1 MNTLLKYK
9 PEFDQISAAET
20 ADLNKA
26 VQSVEKFIESSS
38 KISKVDYATR
48 DAHAKTYAT
57 AKGFLKRS
65 DDLPQFLTEIFDQKE
80 YELFARFSNG
90 NLVINKKG
98 RDAPLYGFSL
108 KIKNVNGQDANFP
121 LVNFPLF
128 PTNSPSVFL
137 NFFRSVNT
145 FLVTKHDNFLVSILD
160 LPSLIKNSVA
170 LFGSMFSVDLVKEI
184 LKFIP
189 KRNDFFFSFPF
200 EGIGCFRIGDYIMK
214 IGLKPVR
221 NLSGIGKNEKQ
232 RDAINEC
239 ISLQDLNF
247 LLTVQLCENLADQP
261 VNDLMKKWK
270 NAPEYIL
277 GTIVIP
283 QESVLDSANLEIE
296 NLNFNPFENAENL
309 QPVGKIQQIRKK
321 IYEASIATRN
331 RINGKGKS

>member
-1 MNTLLKYK
+1 
-9 PEFDQISAAET
+9 
-20 ADLNKA
+20 
-26 VQSVEKFIESSS
+26 
-38 KISKVDYATR
+38 
-48 DAHAKTYAT
+48 
-57 AKGFLKRS
+57 
-65 DDLPQFLTEIFDQKE
+65 
-80 YELFARFSNG
+80 
-90 NLVINKKG
+90 
-98 RDAPLYGFSL
+98 
-108 KIKNVNGQDANFP
+108 
-121 LVNFPLF
+121 
-128 PTNSPSVFL
+128 
-137 NFFRSVNT
+137 
-145 FLVTKHDNFLVSILD
+145 
-160 LPSLIKNSVA
+160 
-170 LFGSMFSVDLVKEI
+170 
-184 LKFIP
+184 
-189 KRNDFFFSFPF
+189 
-200 EGIGCFRIGDYIMK
+200 MK

-296 NLNFNPFENAENL
+296 NLNFNPFENAEYL

>member
-1 MNTLLKYK
+1 
-9 PEFDQISAAET
+9 
-20 ADLNKA
+20 
-26 VQSVEKFIESSS
+26 
-38 KISKVDYATR
+38 
-48 DAHAKTYAT
+48 
-57 AKGFLKRS
+57 
-65 DDLPQFLTEIFDQKE
+65 
-80 YELFARFSNG
+80 
-90 NLVINKKG
+90 
-98 RDAPLYGFSL
+98 
-108 KIKNVNGQDANFP
+108 
-121 LVNFPLF
+121 
-128 PTNSPSVFL
+128 
-137 NFFRSVNT
+137 
-145 FLVTKHDNFLVSILD
+145 
-160 LPSLIKNSVA
+160 
-170 LFGSMFSVDLVKEI
+170 MFSVDLVKEI

-270 NAPEYIL
+270 NAPEHIL